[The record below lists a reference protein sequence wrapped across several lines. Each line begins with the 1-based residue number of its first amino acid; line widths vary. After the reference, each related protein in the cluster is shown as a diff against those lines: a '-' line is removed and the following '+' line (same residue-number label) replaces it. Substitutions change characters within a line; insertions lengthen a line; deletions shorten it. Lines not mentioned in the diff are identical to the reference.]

1 MDRRRT
7 AAPDQ
12 KRSRAITRWTYRPA
26 LSSSPEARGRQGLK
40 SGIRNVTIDFSPE
53 QGDGED
59 ANRHAVV
66 EKRKTCGAKEFGPSQ
81 RSAGSLAGVHRHDPV
96 TVNWKQR
103 GAPTRD
109 SPSQRRHRQKK
120 KPSRSAATRRR
131 RRKTPAAAS
140 RKEPRPRAE
149 RQVPRSRTGTKTTR
163 APKPTPRGA
172 GTISAAAGQPPWISA
187 PPWMSP
193 AAAPAAPA
201 QPLDPCSCWSLAA
214 VRQLALGRPRTCSD
228 LGDTRRLSCAAN

>member
-1 MDRRRT
+1 M
-7 AAPDQ
+7 
-12 KRSRAITRWTYRPA
+12 
-26 LSSSPEARGRQGLK
+26 K

-53 QGDGED
+53 HGDDED
-59 ANRHAVV
+59 ANRDAVV

-103 GAPTRD
+103 GAPTQQFRV
-109 SPSQRRHRQKK
+109 
-120 KPSRSAATRRR
+120 
-131 RRKTPAAAS
+131 RRKSHRGAQ
-140 RKEPRPRAE
+140 PRADDGGRPPR
-149 RQVPRSRTGTKTTR
+149 RQAAKSHARAPSVRSPEAEPGQKTR

-172 GTISAAAGQPPWISA
+172 GTSSAAAGQPPWISA

-201 QPLDPCSCWSLAA
+201 QPLGPCSCWSLAA
-214 VRQLALGRPRTCSD
+214 VRQLARGRPRTCSD
-228 LGDTRRLSCAAN
+228 LGGTRRLSCAAN